1 VGIWAGTLENLEMTV
16 RHPNAEFW
24 RGKRVFVTGHSG
36 FKGSWLCLVLE
47 RLGATWAGLSLAPQT
62 NPNLFEL
69 AGIHR
74 GEGNSFTDI
83 RDERSVNGSLATFRP
98 EIVFHLAA
106 QPLVRRSHRDPV
118 DTFTTNVTGTVHLLE
133 AARLCDSVK
142 AVVVVTTDKVY
153 RNNENG
159 AAFSEEDALGGYDP
173 YSASKAAAEMVVQS
187 YRQSFFTNQ
196 GKGLAAAR
204 AGNVIG
210 GGDWAEDRILP
221 DAVRAWGAGQK
232 LEVRNPEATR
242 PWQHVL
248 EPLCGYLCLAEAIH
262 KNSAESSDFNFGP
275 EIEDV
280 ATVREVVEI
289 ARAVYGRGDVHWG
302 VRRDSLHEAK
312 ALVLDNSKAK
322 AQLGIRPAWSLQE
335 AVSRT
340 MSWYRRQAD
349 GENARSLCEQD
360 IEAFLEA
367 K

>member
-1 VGIWAGTLENLEMTV
+1 MGIWAGTLENLEMTV
-16 RHPNAEFW
+16 RRPDSEFW

-47 RLGATWAGLSLAPQT
+47 RLGAIWAGLSLPPET
-62 NPNLFEL
+62 KPSLFEL

-74 GEGNSFTDI
+74 AGGNSFADI
-83 RDERSVNGSLATFRP
+83 RNASSVNDALATFGP

-118 DTFTTNVTGTVHLLE
+118 ETFTTNVIGTAHLLE
-133 AARLCDSVK
+133 AARLCGSVK

-153 RNNENG
+153 RNNEAG
-159 AAFSEEDALGGYDP
+159 AAFSEEDALGGHDP

-210 GGDWAEDRILP
+210 GGDWSEDRILP
-221 DAVRAWGAGQK
+221 DAVRAWSVGQK
-232 LEVRNPEATR
+232 LEVRHPKATR

-248 EPLCGYLCLAEAIH
+248 EPLFGYLCLAEEIH
-262 KNSAESSDFNFGP
+262 KNSDESTDFNFGP
-275 EIEDV
+275 ELEDV
-280 ATVREVVEI
+280 ASVREVVEI
-289 ARAVYGRGDVHWG
+289 ALNAFGRGGVVWG
-302 VRRDSLHEAK
+302 VKRDSLHEAK
-312 ALVLDNSKAK
+312 ALALDNSKAK
-322 AQLGIRPAWSLQE
+322 AQLGIRPVWSLQE

-340 MSWYRRQAD
+340 MRWYRRQAD
-349 GENARSLCEQD
+349 GENARALCGQD
-360 IEAFLEA
+360 IEDFFQAE
-367 K
+367 